1 MSSSGLS
8 IHPNTAVGIDRQGV
22 FMLLRVLLAIGFLSF
37 SLGQATAQDRNELDK
52 LDEKFSRYFEKAMP
66 GWKHERVEPAVP
78 TENVLIQFWSAS
90 GRKVKMSIMPH
101 SSAAEARTALQNF
114 LKYEG
119 DKETLNN
126 HGDEA
131 YAWGYGHSRIV
142 IRKGRY
148 LLFISST
155 ATIGLRPEERML
167 SDSDRFELMKSEMR
181 RWTRAFSDHAKKA
194 IEDQ

>member
-1 MSSSGLS
+1 
-8 IHPNTAVGIDRQGV
+8 
-22 FMLLRVLLAIGFLSF
+22 MLLRTLVAVVFLSL
-37 SLGQATAQDRNELDK
+37 SLGPAAAQDRDELDK
-52 LDEKFSRYFEKAMP
+52 LDDKFKRYFEKAMP
-66 GWKHERVEPAVP
+66 GWMHERVDPIVA
-78 TENVLIQFWSAS
+78 TENVLIQFWSSS
-90 GRKVKMSIMPH
+90 GRKVKISIMPH
-101 SSAAEARTALQNF
+101 RSGAEARTALQNF
-114 LKYEG
+114 VKY
-119 DKETLNN
+119 DRDRETLNN

-181 RWTRAFSDHAKKA
+181 RWSMEFAKQASKSM
-194 IEDQ
+194 EDQ